1 MKKLFDVV
9 VVGAGPCGALAA
21 KIAAENG
28 LDVAMLERK
37 TDISFIRRCCTGCLG
52 LKDDFMDDIQHFD
65 DNTKRLLFPRH
76 GFSVK
81 YDGPYKNVYG
91 FHMASPLGTRVK
103 MGDVNEN
110 KKRGNDGR
118 VAVMVDKGLFIKGI
132 VDEGLSAG
140 VKAYFNTNVIDVW
153 NEPEGVVVADSK
165 GNHYKGKFVIAADG
179 VNSRLVRKLGL
190 NEGRKWL
197 GTYKDRAWDM
207 AGVEFDEMEA
217 LIFCMGWECSISLAP
232 HVEDGFYHV
241 AAASYDWKLDLE
253 EGMQKYM
260 TSKAF
265 APWFK
270 NARVGGHSTSCVS
283 NIYSS
288 MPNAFKNNILIAGDA
303 TWMQECAILGALLM
317 GWKAG
322 HSVSLAVKQKQI
334 NKEGVS
340 DYVNFYTKELIGRY
354 GFGGG
359 SGIDFSD
366 YFNAEDMDYLASIVT
381 NPLRSSLDFYTI
393 YRTIGKTYLDLF
405 PRIQEERPDIMEKLF
420 SIRNVHPEVGL
431 QKRRRNGYLSIT

>member
-37 TDISFIRRCCTGCLG
+37 TDISFIRRCCTGCFG

-65 DNTKRLLFPRH
+65 DKTRRLIFPRH

-81 YDGPYKNVYG
+81 YDGPYQNIYG
-91 FHMASPLGTRVK
+91 FHLVSPLGTRVK
-103 MGDVNEN
+103 MGDVNQN
-110 KKRGNDGR
+110 KKRGDDGR
-118 VAVMVDKGLFIKGI
+118 VAIMVDKGLFIKGI
-132 VDEGLSAG
+132 VDEALANG
-140 VKAYFNTNVIDVW
+140 VKGYFNTNVVDVW
-153 NEPEGVVVADSK
+153 NDSEGVVVCDSK
-165 GNHYKGKFVIAADG
+165 GNQYHGKFVIAADG
-179 VNSRLVRKLGL
+179 VNSRLMRKLGL

-207 AGVEFDEMEA
+207 EGVEFDEMEA
-217 LIFCMGWECSISLAP
+217 LIFCMGWKCSISLAP
-232 HVEDGFYHV
+232 HVDKKYYHV
-241 AAASYDWKLDLE
+241 AAASYEWGVDIE
-253 EGMQKYM
+253 AGMQEFLQ
-260 TSKAF
+260 SPAF
-265 APWFK
+265 SPWFK
-270 NARVGGHSTSCVS
+270 NAREGGHRTSCVS
-283 NIYSS
+283 NIYAS
-288 MPNAFKNNILIAGDA
+288 MQMPFKNNVLFAGDA

-322 HSVSLAVKQKQI
+322 NSVTLAIKQKQI
-334 NKEGVS
+334 NKEGVA

-354 GFGGG
+354 GLGGG

-366 YFNAEDMDYLASIVT
+366 YFSAEDMDYLASIVT

-405 PRIQEERPDIMEKLF
+405 PRIQDERPDIMEKLF

-431 QKRRRNGYLSIT
+431 QKRRRNGFLSIT

>member
-1 MKKLFDVV
+1 
-9 VVGAGPCGALAA
+9 
-21 KIAAENG
+21 
-28 LDVAMLERK
+28 
-37 TDISFIRRCCTGCLG
+37 
-52 LKDDFMDDIQHFD
+52 
-65 DNTKRLLFPRH
+65 
-76 GFSVK
+76 
-81 YDGPYKNVYG
+81 
-91 FHMASPLGTRVK
+91 
-103 MGDVNEN
+103 
-110 KKRGNDGR
+110 
-118 VAVMVDKGLFIKGI
+118 
-132 VDEGLSAG
+132 
-140 VKAYFNTNVIDVW
+140 
-153 NEPEGVVVADSK
+153 
-165 GNHYKGKFVIAADG
+165 
-179 VNSRLVRKLGL
+179 
-190 NEGRKWL
+190 
-197 GTYKDRAWDM
+197 
-207 AGVEFDEMEA
+207 
-217 LIFCMGWECSISLAP
+217 
-232 HVEDGFYHV
+232 
-241 AAASYDWKLDLE
+241 
-253 EGMQKYM
+253 MQKYL

-288 MPNAFKNNILIAGDA
+288 MPNAFINNILIAGDA

-340 DYVNFYTKELIGRY
+340 DYVNFYTKDLIGRY

-366 YFNAEDMDYLASIVT
+366 YFSAEDMDYLASIVT

-405 PRIQEERPDIMEKLF
+405 PRIQDERPDIMEKLF

-431 QKRRRNGYLSIT
+431 QKRRRNGFLSIT